1 MSTEG
6 QLEGRT
12 IGPEVISREEVPM
25 VRRERWEAL
34 RRLAVDE
41 GVGIAELARQFGLDR
56 KTVRRCVREPAW
68 RPYQRPARA
77 GTLLAAHAAHLRDRA
92 PQVGYSAQI
101 LFQELRQHGYTGSY
115 ETVKLFVRPLR
126 AAQRSGEL
134 TLRRFETPPGQQS
147 QVDWGT
153 ATIPFRQ
160 QRYVRHVFVLTLGFS
175 RRSYYHVCPNET
187 LPQFLDAHERAF
199 EYFGGHTR
207 EHLYDRP
214 RTVCLGTT
222 EGRIVWN
229 ATFKAFA
236 EYWSFEP
243 RVCQPYR
250 AQTKGKVESGVK
262 YFKGNFL
269 PGRTFVDDVD
279 LHEQLTEW
287 SVTIA
292 DVRIHG
298 TTHERPIERFAQER
312 AHLVPTASQP
322 SFRLEARLARVV
334 AEDYLVN
341 VDTNRYSVPFT
352 LIGQTVEVLR
362 RAGQLVIIHRGARVA
377 EHPELHGRHQ
387 LRLLP
392 EHGPG
397 ASARTARRVQSTRPS
412 RPTATPGLLDVEVR
426 DLALYEALT
435 GDTEIAAPLA
445 IVDPEPTVRSPC
457 DRLSPEPTV
466 SAPALAE
473 VRS

>member
-6 QLEGRT
+6 QREGRT

-25 VRRERWEAL
+25 VRRERWEEL

-41 GVGIAELARQFGLDR
+41 GVAIADLARQFGLDR
-56 KTVRRCVREPAW
+56 KTIRRCVQEPAW

-77 GTLLAAHAAHLRDRA
+77 GTRLAAHTAYLRERA

-101 LFQELRQHGYTGSY
+101 LFQELRQQGYPGSY

-147 QVDWGT
+147 QIDWGT

-160 QRYVRHVFVLTLGFS
+160 QRQIRHVFVLTLGFS
-175 RRSYYHVCPNET
+175 RRSYYQVCPNER

-222 EGRIVWN
+222 GDRIVWN

-243 RVCQPYR
+243 RVCPPYR

-298 TTHERPIERFAQER
+298 TTHERPIERFAQEH
-312 AHLVPTASQP
+312 AALVPTASQP
-322 SFRLEARLARVV
+322 SFRLEAPLARIV
-334 AEDYLVN
+334 AEDYLVS

-352 LIGQTVEVLR
+352 LIGQPVEVRR
-362 RAGQLVIIHRGARVA
+362 RAGQLMIFHRGAQVA

-397 ASARTARRVQSTRPS
+397 ASARTARRLQSTRPS
-412 RPTATPGLLDVEVR
+412 RPPATPRLLDVEVR
-426 DLALYEALT
+426 DLALYEALMGHT
-435 GDTEIAAPLA
+435 DIAAPLPNVA
-445 IVDPEPTVRSPC
+445 PGATTEPG
-457 DRLSPEPTV
+457 L
-466 SAPALAE
+466 AGAE
-473 VRS
+473 VR

>member
-1 MSTEG
+1 MCRME
-6 QLEGRT
+6 
-12 IGPEVISREEVPM
+12 ISR
-25 VRRERWEAL
+25 
-34 RRLAVDE
+34 
-41 GVGIAELARQFGLDR
+41 GVLLPFPS
-56 KTVRRCVREPAW
+56 CVRPVYLSPG
-68 RPYQRPARA
+68 RF
-77 GTLLAAHAAHLRDRA
+77 HC
-92 PQVGYSAQI
+92 S
-101 LFQELRQHGYTGSY
+101 
-115 ETVKLFVRPLR
+115 
-126 AAQRSGEL
+126 
-134 TLRRFETPPGQQS
+134 LRRFETPPGQQS

-160 QRYVRHVFVLTLGFS
+160 QRQVRHVFVLTLGFS
-175 RRSYYHVCPNET
+175 RRSYYHMCPNET
-187 LPQFLDAHERAF
+187 LAQFLDAHERAF

-214 RTVCLGTT
+214 RTVCHGTT
-222 EGRIVWN
+222 DGHIVWN

-250 AQTKGKVESGVK
+250 AQTKGKVEAGVK

-292 DVRIHG
+292 DMRIHG
-298 TTHERPIERFAQER
+298 TTHERPIERFAQEH
-312 AHLVPTASQP
+312 AALVPTASQP
-322 SFRLEARLARVV
+322 SFRLEAPLARIV
-334 AEDYLVN
+334 AEDYLVS

-352 LIGQTVEVLR
+352 LIGQTVEVRR
-362 RAGQLVIIHRGARVA
+362 RAGHLMIFHRGAQVA
-377 EHPELHGRHQ
+377 EHPELHSRHQ

-397 ASARTARRVQSTRPS
+397 ASARTARRIQSTRLS
-412 RPTATPGLLDVEVR
+412 RATATPAFLDVEVR

-435 GDTEIAAPLA
+435 GDTEIVAPRTIVAPGGTTELA
-445 IVDPEPTVRSPC
+445 
-457 DRLSPEPTV
+457 L
-466 SAPALAE
+466 AGAE
-473 VRS
+473 VRG

>member
-6 QLEGRT
+6 QREGRT

-25 VRRERWEAL
+25 VRRERWEEL

-41 GVGIAELARQFGLDR
+41 GVGIADLARQFGLDR

-68 RPYQRPARA
+68 RPYQRPVRA
-77 GTLLAAHAAHLRDRA
+77 GTLLAAHTAYLRERA
-92 PQVGYSAQI
+92 PQ
-101 LFQELRQHGYTGSY
+101 HGYPGSY

-147 QVDWGT
+147 QIDWGT

-160 QRYVRHVFVLTLGFS
+160 QRQVRHVFVLTLGFS
-175 RRSYYHVCPNET
+175 RRSYYQVCPNER

-199 EYFGGHTR
+199 EYFGGHTG

-214 RTVCLGTT
+214 RKVCLGTT
-222 EGRIVWN
+222 EGRIVST
-229 ATFKAFA
+229 ATFKAFV

-298 TTHERPIERFAQER
+298 TTHERPIERFAQEH
-312 AHLVPTASQP
+312 AHLVPTARQP
-322 SFRLEARLARVV
+322 SFRLEARLARIV

-362 RAGQLVIIHRGARVA
+362 RAGQLVIFHRGARVA
-377 EHPELHGRHQ
+377 EHPELPGRHQ

-397 ASARTARRVQSTRPS
+397 ASARTARRLQSTRPS
-412 RPTATPGLLDVEVR
+412 RPPATPRLLDVEVR
-426 DLALYEALT
+426 DLALYEALM
-435 GDTEIAAPLA
+435 GHTEIAAPLA
-445 IVDPEPTVRSPC
+445 IVDPEPTVRSPL
-457 DRLSPEPTV
+457 DLLSPDTPV
-466 SAPALAE
+466 SAP
-473 VRS
+473 